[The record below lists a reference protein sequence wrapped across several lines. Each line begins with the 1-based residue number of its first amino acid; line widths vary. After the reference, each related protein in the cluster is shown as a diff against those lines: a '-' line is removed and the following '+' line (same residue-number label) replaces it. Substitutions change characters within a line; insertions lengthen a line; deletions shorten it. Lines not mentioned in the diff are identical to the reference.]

1 MGHGGSQPCY
11 SGTTGRF
18 VNNRRKQPGSVIP
31 ISKRDREENKINRS
45 QIRGQVK
52 APRSSEH
59 NAHAE
64 MGEEKRHQMMQNLF
78 GDQSEEEE
86 EVDSEH
92 ESNPQPNYPSDEGEG
107 ALEPEGEGEVEGQG
121 EVEIESDAEQRD
133 VNPDPGESEGEREQ
147 SSQEVEIGDQREESD
162 GKYTDTDEKEEL
174 TSRRRNV
181 IESGSERSEE
191 NHYPDNEDDE
201 VNQARSPS
209 GSSWE
214 CAGIKHCAYLCF
226 QRQKNLLLASYPL
239 TRRRTILTL
248 HTLLFVMYL
257 VTLMKEEPTDY
268 AVQNDIEHEPNRSPM
283 EEEGSYGKSPRLED
297 VVADEDA
304 RYDSEED
311 NIEAKPREKPVGP
324 PLELEIPLRPPPA
337 HPEKMNMIKVSNI
350 MGIDPKPFDP
360 KTYVEEDTFVTDES
374 GTKKRIRL
382 ENNIVRWRRVRNPD
396 GTTSCESNARFV
408 RWSDGSLQLLIGN
421 EVLDISVQE
430 AQHDQAH
437 LYLRHEKG
445 ILQSQGRVLKKM
457 RFMPSSLSSN
467 SHRLLTALVDSRHKK
482 VYKVKNCVTDIDP
495 EREKEEKERAESQT
509 IRANLLLN
517 RKREKVSRKYTPTVD
532 RRRQLSPGFLEDALD
547 EDDEPDYYESRHSR
561 RHIEEDLE
569 MEARA
574 EKRILNAKKGTK
586 DIPRKSSLPTAKS
599 SRRSMDFSDSERGES
614 EYETDGEEDEISPPR
629 KRAEDPE
636 PEYEDEEEEEEE
648 EHEEAEVNEAS
659 DEEAEE
665 PKQKA
670 RESGH
675 SHKRKEIESDED
687 SPPRKAAPHRRM
699 AVVYDSDED

>member
-1 MGHGGSQPCY
+1 
-11 SGTTGRF
+11 
-18 VNNRRKQPGSVIP
+18 
-31 ISKRDREENKINRS
+31 
-45 QIRGQVK
+45 
-52 APRSSEH
+52 
-59 NAHAE
+59 

-121 EVEIESDAEQRD
+121 EVEVESDAEQRD

-201 VNQARSPS
+201 VNQARSPRS
-209 GSSWE
+209 PDE
-214 CAGIKHCAYLCF
+214 EKD
-226 QRQKNLLLASYPL
+226 
-239 TRRRTILTL
+239 
-248 HTLLFVMYL
+248 HTHIAHSAVRNVFGDSDE
-257 VTLMKEEPTDY
+257 EEPTDY
-268 AVQNDIEHEPNRSPM
+268 AVQNDIEHEPNRSPL

-374 GTKKRIRL
+374 GSKKRIRL

-517 RKREKVSRKYTPTVD
+517 RKREKVNRKYTPTVD

-561 RHIEEDLE
+561 RHIDEDLE

-648 EHEEAEVNEAS
+648 EEHEEAEVNEAS
-659 DEEAEE
+659 DEEEAEE